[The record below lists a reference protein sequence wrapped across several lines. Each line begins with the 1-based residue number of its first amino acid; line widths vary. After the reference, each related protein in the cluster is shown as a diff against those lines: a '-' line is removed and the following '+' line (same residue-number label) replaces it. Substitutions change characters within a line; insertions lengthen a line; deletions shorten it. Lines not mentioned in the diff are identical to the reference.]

1 MTDTTTVTVPSLD
14 EFVQAHKTMEQFREF
29 VLDRFKSYAKVFY
42 NLDVD
47 EITRNGW
54 TRFYVADRSL
64 LDADAEN
71 VTVVRHTADER
82 SAGTS
87 QNYALPKSALF
98 NPTDAEKAYKQW
110 KEAARDARIDVRDLR

>member
-1 MTDTTTVTVPSLD
+1 MTDTATIPSLD

-54 TRFYVADRSL
+54 TRFYVADHSL
-64 LDADAEN
+64 LNADVEN
-71 VTVVRHTADER
+71 VTVVCHTADER

-87 QNYALPKSALF
+87 RNYVLPKSALF
-98 NPTDAEKAYKQW
+98 NPTSAETAYKQW
-110 KEAARDARIDVRDLR
+110 KEAARDAHIDVRDLR